1 MWCLLS
7 DRSPFFRDFCSSRF
21 FLRFLLMS
29 LFFCDVCSDRFFFRD
44 VRSSRFFLRLLFESL
59 FFFAIFVHV
68 SCKLLFKSLFFCD
81 FRPGRFF
88 AIFAH
93 VPFFADAFQTHF
105 SRISFEKVRQ
115 RQSPNAFLQVAN
127 RIFEHNLFIAQLQKS
142 DFAGHR
148 FFLAIFVP
156 IAFLRLFFGGRTCQT
171 QFCCISF
178 DAATRQSH
186 FPKFWN
192 KSFVLVTGFHACCPF
207 CCMQATRRSAKGNVV
222 AKNAAKRV
230 LPQTGSWPEG
240 KVSRYSHILCAVVQW
255 GLDASTVPAH
265 SNRCPWQVAQGK
277 VISADRGKVLHVE
290 DS

>member
-1 MWCLLS
+1 MFAQWQIA
-7 DRSPFFRDFCSSRF
+7 FFSRF
-21 FLRFLLMS
+21 LFEPLFFAIFANVA
-29 LFFCDVCSDRFFFRD
+29 FFCDVCSDRFFFRD

-127 RIFEHNLFIAQLQKS
+127 RIFEHNFFIAQLQKS

-148 FFLAIFVP
+148 FFFGDFCSHRISAPFFWWAHVSNAILLHFFRCGHAS
-156 IAFLRLFFGGRTCQT
+156 IAFSQ
-171 QFCCISF
+171 
-178 DAATRQSH
+178 
-186 FPKFWN
+186 
-192 KSFVLVTGFHACCPF
+192 VL
-207 CCMQATRRSAKGNVV
+207 
-222 AKNAAKRV
+222 
-230 LPQTGSWPEG
+230 E
-240 KVSRYSHILCAVVQW
+240 
-255 GLDASTVPAH
+255 
-265 SNRCPWQVAQGK
+265 
-277 VISADRGKVLHVE
+277 
-290 DS
+290 